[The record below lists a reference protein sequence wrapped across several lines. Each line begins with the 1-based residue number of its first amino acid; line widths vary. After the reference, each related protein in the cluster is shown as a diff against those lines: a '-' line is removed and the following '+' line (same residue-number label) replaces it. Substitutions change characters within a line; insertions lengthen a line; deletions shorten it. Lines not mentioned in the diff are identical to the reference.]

1 MTSDG
6 GQFLQ
11 ILHQARP
18 VKCDTFCSKQLRKA
32 TSCKSPLSISPGT
45 FTCGYYDTARV
56 YFVSGIW
63 WRALKP
69 SLDCLKTV
77 SLKISIFS
85 LFFFFFCLERSSWEG
100 QVLIW
105 GYVYTHTGARAIPRN
120 ITWQYIAL
128 FRMSAYIES
137 RESFVTAS
145 YIFFL
150 AAWMFMARNHVIPR
164 C

>member
-32 TSCKSPLSISPGT
+32 TSCKSPLSMSPDA

-77 SLKISIFS
+77 SFKISIFS
-85 LFFFFFCLERSSWEG
+85 LFFFFLPWTFKLWRTSFNMRVCIYSHKSTCYSQKYNVAIHCAFPYERLHRIAW
-100 QVLIW
+100 VLRHS
-105 GYVYTHTGARAIPRN
+105 Y
-120 ITWQYIAL
+120 
-128 FRMSAYIES
+128 
-137 RESFVTAS
+137 S